1 MSQPGY
7 IQHRSGYWT
16 DGEESQR
23 APSDKNGEYYT
34 VANERSQ
41 LGSPPK
47 NRIPKS
53 HKKNTDEPRLHTS
66 VSSMR
71 PTSQM
76 SYMPGHRAPS
86 SASARSDRKEKNN
99 ERPRQNS
106 QPYEDSGS
114 DVYVTSGAYR
124 APSEISR
131 GSKVSRYTRGVPS
144 QYSYRSGAAPS
155 ELSTVKTKTS
165 RKGGAVVET
174 MSAPNPFCPNTKGL
188 CCLLLLINLGLIL
201 ITLGFVIV
209 MQFFEPLF
217 IWILGIVF
225 LIFGFI
231 ALNVSLIYCVSVCKD
246 MKSPKEV
253 AMQDNYWTHH
263 WQKNFGLPE
272 IHYKSEDKFP
282 DSDRGSD
289 RYSISKYSAKYSD
302 KNHPQ
307 KY

>member
-1 MSQPGY
+1 
-7 IQHRSGYWT
+7 
-16 DGEESQR
+16 
-23 APSDKNGEYYT
+23 
-34 VANERSQ
+34 
-41 LGSPPK
+41 
-47 NRIPKS
+47 
-53 HKKNTDEPRLHTS
+53 
-66 VSSMR
+66 
-71 PTSQM
+71 M

-124 APSEISR
+124 APSEIRCRHLTYSITKINSSNRPTLCCFAFSR

-217 IWILGIVF
+217 IW
-225 LIFGFI
+225 
-231 ALNVSLIYCVSVCKD
+231 
-246 MKSPKEV
+246 
-253 AMQDNYWTHH
+253 
-263 WQKNFGLPE
+263 
-272 IHYKSEDKFP
+272 
-282 DSDRGSD
+282 
-289 RYSISKYSAKYSD
+289 
-302 KNHPQ
+302 
-307 KY
+307 